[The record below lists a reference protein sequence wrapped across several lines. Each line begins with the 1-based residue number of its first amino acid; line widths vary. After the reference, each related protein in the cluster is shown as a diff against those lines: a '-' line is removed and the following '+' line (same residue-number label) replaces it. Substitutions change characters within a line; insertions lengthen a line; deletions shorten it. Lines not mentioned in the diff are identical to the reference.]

1 MKQFAEILN
10 QNRKVTDVVCRCGGD
25 EFLVIAPKTP
35 APGALIYADRL
46 RKEVASTPF
55 KTLNQRPDVSL
66 TLSAG
71 VAEWKPSAIES
82 PDAFIKHA
90 ESAMRR
96 AKDRRNR
103 VEAT

>member
-1 MKQFAEILN
+1 LN
-10 QNRKVTDVVCRCGGD
+10 QNRKVTVVVCRCGGD

-55 KTLNQRPDVSL
+55 KTLNQRPDVPL

-71 VAEWKPSAIES
+71 VAEWKPSPIES
-82 PDAFIKHA
+82 PDAFIKQA